1 VAQAYRSVLPNDGW
15 LVSEEEDRITMG
27 AWNPSGWTWMQ
38 TVRASVAQPQDLVDL
53 IYQEMQLASVAL
65 SKTQVLPVLIH
76 SPTLAQRQLP
86 ATDGVRLT
94 MVRPALPAEGQ
105 PGSADVVGYAY
116 AMLGRTA

>member
-1 VAQAYRSVLPNDGW
+1 
-15 LVSEEEDRITMG
+15 
-27 AWNPSGWTWMQ
+27 
-38 TVRASVAQPQDLVDL
+38 
-53 IYQEMQLASVAL
+53 MQLASVAL